1 MTRRKPRITTLEEAD
16 AAMAKL
22 GWLRAQATPNA
33 AVRELW
39 DCAVAYRAAV
49 HRQAH
54 DAEKK
59 PGFVE
64 LVEKKRK

>member
-1 MTRRKPRITTLEEAD
+1 MTRRKPQITTVEEAD
-16 AAMAKL
+16 AALERL
-22 GWLRAQATPNA
+22 GWLKTAGSPNG

-39 DCAVAYRAAV
+39 DVAVAYRAAV
-49 HRQAH
+49 HRQEG
-54 DAEKK
+54 AEQKR